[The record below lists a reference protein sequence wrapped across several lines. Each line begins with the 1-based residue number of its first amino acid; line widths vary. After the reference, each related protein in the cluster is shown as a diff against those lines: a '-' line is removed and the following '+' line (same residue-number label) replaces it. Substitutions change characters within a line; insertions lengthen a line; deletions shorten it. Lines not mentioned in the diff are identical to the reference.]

1 MMKNNARVVVY
12 ATSWCGY
19 SHAAESLLKREG
31 IPFELID
38 VSNDPRTR
46 AELVERAHGR
56 RTVPV
61 IFVDG
66 EAIGGYQ
73 ELAAMV
79 REGKLEH
86 LAHAA

>member
-1 MMKNNARVVVY
+1 MTNNARVVVY

-19 SHAAESLLKREG
+19 CHAAESLLRREG

-38 VSNDPRTR
+38 VTNDPRTR
-46 AELVERAHGR
+46 AELPERAHGR

-66 EAIGGYQ
+66 QPIGGYQ
-73 ELAAMV
+73 ELAALV

>member
-1 MMKNNARVVVY
+1 MRTSSRVVVY
-12 ATSWCGY
+12 STTYCGFCRR
-19 SHAAESLLKREG
+19 AEELLRRVG
-31 IPFELID
+31 IAFETID
-38 VSNDPRTR
+38 VTNDVHAR
-46 AELVERAHGR
+46 AALVERAGGR

-79 REGKLEH
+79 DAGELKH
-86 LAHAA
+86 ISAAA